1 MVVPSRVKS
10 GLVSAGFGG
19 IVGALVS
26 AIPLSLVSAAWPTV
40 LDAKA
45 AHVHQGPSAV
55 ETALAKALPHTLH
68 HWAIH
73 RGYLPWQSIPALWP
87 HAGLADTW
95 LVLTAISALLV
106 GWKARGKKRAVWGGP
121 TAAGKGQHGTAH
133 WRSQHELRQGFVRWK
148 ASRTLSSEALAA
160 LPSGLVVGVDGQK
173 AWVLD
178 RDEHALILG
187 STRSGKTRRIIIP
200 TIGVIGTQAQESLV
214 MTDPKAELYDMSA
227 AWLKSCGYHV
237 IRLDLIEPGPGH
249 SRRFNP
255 VQAVAEAL
263 HQTPPDYAQAAT
275 IARQI
280 GHTITHGSG
289 SLTSAEPIWVNGQI
303 SLTAALVLAIAEA
316 APPEARH
323 LGSVYQTLVSS
334 HEEDDE
340 GSLDAFFAQFPAN
353 HPASLAY
360 GAVKLSQSKTRAS
373 ILVSTAAGLQ
383 LWADREIAWLTGTQ
397 DHDLAEIGRKPTAV
411 FLVIPHDEASKY
423 MVAGLYVTQ
432 LLRALTHE
440 ARKTAGRL
448 PIRVN
453 LLLDEFGNMPPF
465 PDFDQFVTV
474 AAGMGIRITM
484 ALQNLEQLKKHYAK
498 TERTI
503 RGNAG
508 TWCFLRTSDLQTAEE
523 LSKIVGKYT
532 TLTQNHSRPTI
543 PLLSLATANIG
554 SASES
559 DGLMARSLVTPDEL
573 LRWPQDTVMTWQAGF
588 SPARLPLPDLSQ
600 WKHWPELQH
609 RHPFTPDPV
618 PEGTPGVNEVPVWSP
633 APVWP
638 EDHETDHEDEFPGM
652 MP

>member
-1 MVVPSRVKS
+1 MVVPNRVKS
-10 GLVSAGFGG
+10 TLVGAGFGG
-19 IVGALVS
+19 IAGALVS
-26 AIPLSLVSAAWPTV
+26 AIPLSCISAAWPTV
-40 LDAKA
+40 LAAKA

-87 HAGLADTW
+87 HAGLVDTW

-121 TAAGKGQHGTAH
+121 TAAGTGQHGTAH
-133 WRSQHELRQGFVRWK
+133 WRSQQELRKGFARWK
-148 ASRTLSSEALAA
+148 FSSPAA
-160 LPSGLVVGVDGQK
+160 KSLPCGLVVGVEGQN

-200 TIGVIGTQAQESLV
+200 SIGVIGTTAQESLV

-227 AWLKSCGYHV
+227 EWLQTQGYNV
-237 IRLDLIEPGPGH
+237 IRIDLIDPGPGY

-263 HQTPPDYAQAAT
+263 HQDQPDYAKAAA

-289 SLTSAEPIWVNGQI
+289 NLTSTEPIWVNGQI

-383 LWADREIAWLTGTQ
+383 LWADREITWLTGTQ
-397 DHDLAEIGRKPTAV
+397 DHDLSEIGRKPTAV

-440 ARKTAGRL
+440 ARKSQGRL

-453 LLLDEFGNMPPF
+453 LLLDEMGNMPPF
-465 PDFDQFVTV
+465 PDFDQFITV

-523 LSKIVGKYT
+523 LSKIVGQYT
-532 TLTQNHSRPTI
+532 THTENHVRPTI
-543 PLLSLATANIG
+543 PFWSLATAKIG

-588 SPARLPLPDLSQ
+588 PPARLPLPDLSKWQ
-600 WKHWPELQH
+600 YWPDLH
-609 RHPFTPDPV
+609 KRHPFKPESVPD
-618 PEGTPGVNEVPVWSP
+618 GTPGVNEVPVWSP
-633 APVWP
+633 DPVWP
-638 EDHETDHEDEFPGM
+638 DDTETDHADAFPGM